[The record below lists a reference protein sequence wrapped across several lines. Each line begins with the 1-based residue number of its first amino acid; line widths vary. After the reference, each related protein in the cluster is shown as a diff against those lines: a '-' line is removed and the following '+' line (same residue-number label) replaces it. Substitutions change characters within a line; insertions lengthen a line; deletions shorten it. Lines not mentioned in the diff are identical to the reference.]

1 MRTSFDV
8 LSFFFG
14 ALFRVTKKEGGG
26 EKRLRWK
33 WPSIDRRLFVFFFF
47 LFYYFFLLL
56 FGDGGGAGVATPTPT
71 PRFASLDVVD
81 VDVVVV
87 VVLSASHHLATPP
100 TSFFFIQF
108 IFILFWPFFSPSKK
122 FFSSLGLPSFTEFCD
137 LIGLDFRRRHF
148 PTLFFLFSFF
158 LRDLLGSLFKNLI
171 RFLLFSLNSFQGA
184 APVFYFFILLRNPTL
199 FFY

>member
-1 MRTSFDV
+1 MEMAV
-8 LSFFFG
+8 
-14 ALFRVTKKEGGG
+14 
-26 EKRLRWK
+26 
-33 WPSIDRRLFVFFFF
+33 DRSKVVCLFFF
-47 LFYYFFLLL
+47 LPFLLFFFLLL

-108 IFILFWPFFSPSKK
+108 IFILFRPFFSPSKEV
-122 FFSSLGLPSFTEFCD
+122 FSSLGLPSFTEFCD
-137 LIGLDFRRRHF
+137 WIGLDFRRRHF

-158 LRDLLGSLFKNLI
+158 FTRLTGFF
-171 RFLLFSLNSFQGA
+171 FLK
-184 APVFYFFILLRNPTL
+184 I
-199 FFY
+199 